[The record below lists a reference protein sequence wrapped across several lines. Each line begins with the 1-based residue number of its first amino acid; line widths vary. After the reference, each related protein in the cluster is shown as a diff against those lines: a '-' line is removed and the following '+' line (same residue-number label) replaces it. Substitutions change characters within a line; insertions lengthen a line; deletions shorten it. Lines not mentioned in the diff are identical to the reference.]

1 VSATPPPVEVEA
13 AGAVVWR
20 RVPGGSVLVAVVHR
34 PRYDDWSFPKGKLD
48 PHETHEEAAV
58 REVSEET
65 GLTVRLGVELP
76 AVHYTDHR
84 GRTKRVRWWEAEC
97 TGDPGAFA
105 ANDEVDALEWVEP
118 AAVVPRLSYHRDRD
132 LLAAAV
138 AAIT

>member
-1 VSATPPPVEVEA
+1 MSDPGPVAEVEA

-20 RVPGGSVLVAVVHR
+20 KVPGGGVLVAVVHR

-48 PHETHEEAAV
+48 ADETHEEAAV
-58 REVSEET
+58 REVAEET
-65 GLTVRLGVELP
+65 GLTVRLGEELP
-76 AVHYTDHR
+76 PVRYTDHR

-97 TGDPGAFA
+97 TGDPGVFA
-105 ANDEVDALEWVEP
+105 ANDEVDVLEWVEP